1 MSQAVKKSETTTQVS
16 NIQQIILATIALAT
30 AFVSGDYLDTVENRD
45 SHRIKEKCTVIRH
58 IDRTHTEECEV
69 IRNIE
74 REV

>member
-1 MSQAVKKSETTTQVS
+1 MK
-16 NIQQIILATIALAT
+16 NYQQIILATIALAT
-30 AFVSGDYLDTVENRD
+30 AFVSGDYLDTVEDRS

-74 REV
+74 KEL